1 MAIFAKKKTLYMYR
15 LGLQGLV
22 MNNLHYDF
30 NNTGYKIHLPVVPDS
45 NEQLTRKIADYLDNK
60 FGLQQN
66 TNKEYRTPYYKV
78 GSGGELEGG
87 KGITLYGKTGSM
99 QEMQELAQEI
109 EQKFGKELANNV
121 QKYNIGFED
130 PIKLSN
136 SVQARFAVYHHGYKI
151 PNTNGGY
158 NIQQTLQVYC
168 NGNPSGAIPTRIC
181 TTIDGTKHGFSR
193 IKGLSEIDKKFWH
206 GDSTMYALDN
216 FGELFTGKIENGK
229 VPQFIM
235 DGLPKEYLQHY
246 NLTEKDIIA
255 RINNGTK
262 QIVANMLED
271 VANNPN
277 SKILAGNPPWF
288 TTLDAKVVDEAK
300 QLLAQYE
307 PQTVQKLEHILPQ
320 LEQKCPALSVL
331 KQTTPFS
338 QMKMTPVQKG
348 STTNPFNSGN
358 PVSQAT
364 NPVNPTAN
372 THNPVGTQNPVQS
385 TPKPQSS
392 PKPNTNVGGNTPKVG
407 WFEKLGTKGKI
418 GVVVAGTA
426 LVAGSIYA
434 LAHQNTPKKNEV
446 KTVGALE
453 TQLSQQTQPVK
464 TYQNPYNTNFCG
476 YYNNPYYNYQT
487 NELMRI

>member
-1 MAIFAKKKTLYMYR
+1 
-15 LGLQGLV
+15 

-30 NNTGYKIHLPVVPDS
+30 ENTGYKIHLPVVPDT
-45 NEQLTRKIADYLDNK
+45 NDALTKKIAAYLDNL
-60 FGLQQN
+60 FG
-66 TNKEYRTPYYKV
+66 TTEADRFGFKDM
-78 GSGGELEGG
+78 GGGRQGCYSKYFKIGNCSDALEDG
-87 KGITLYGKTGSM
+87 KGITIYGKTSTAT
-99 QEMQELAQEI
+99 EMEALAKDIEAHFGNELS
-109 EQKFGKELANNV
+109 K
-121 QKYNIGFED
+121 NISTYSITPTCLD
-130 PIKLSN
+130 RPLTKNITT
-136 SVQARFAVYHHGYKI
+136 RFAGYHFGI
-151 PNTNGGY
+151 PDSINGIQEVFMDY
-158 NIQQTLQVYC
+158 NQAM
-168 NGNPSGAIPTRIC
+168 NPSGALTKRIFKDINGNLHEL
-181 TTIDGTKHGFSR
+181 TPFELKT
-193 IKGLSEIDKKFWH
+193 LSDIDKKFVF
-206 GDSTMYALDN
+206 GDSTISMIDN

-320 LEQKCPALSVL
+320 LEQKCPALTVL

-348 STTNPFNSGN
+348 STTNPLNTGKS
-358 PVSQAT
+358 VSQAT
-364 NPVNPTAN
+364 NPVNPSGN
-372 THNPVGTQNPVQS
+372 IHNPVGTQNPVQPTS
-385 TPKPQSS
+385 KPQSIS
-392 PKPNTNVGGNTPKVG
+392 KPNTNVDGNTPKVG

-434 LAHQNTPKKNEV
+434 LAHQNTPKKREV
-446 KTVGALE
+446 KTVGTLE
-453 TQLSQQTQPVK
+453 TQLSQQNQPVK
-464 TYQNPYNTNFCG
+464 TYQKPYNTNFYG
-476 YYNNPYYNYQT
+476 YYNNPYYNYPT
-487 NELMRI
+487 NGFMRI